1 MPQRFNILLFIAKS
15 GYHFIEESPN
25 RKVCSYLKLID
36 TCWFLLAKV
45 YIGKLVNIRVLP
57 LSSDNVWAV
66 LYIGLGERHWITTC
80 IRYKF

>member
-15 GYHFIEESPN
+15 GYHFIEESTN

-57 LSSDNVWAV
+57 L
-66 LYIGLGERHWITTC
+66 LLKMYGQFYILDWGRGTGLQHV
-80 IRYKF
+80 